1 MRCCPLWSMDHIRAN
16 NNLVFGISASCCDRP
31 AAFQN
36 GPTRMTSSL
45 LFRVLPSLPPSL
57 PSERALLS
65 CKTSSAPTFT
75 VFLSDVIIPGGDSC
89 HVDDASCSVEAAF
102 APKGQ
107 FRVPRTSDS
116 VLLLRAT
123 RRRNEAMQILVGEAG
138 KKRSFF
144 GHSSS
149 AIIHGSAAPPSK

>member
-1 MRCCPLWSMDHIRAN
+1 MRCCPLWSIDHIRAN
-16 NNLVFGISASCCDRP
+16 NNLVFGISPSCCDRP

-45 LFRVLPSLPPSL
+45 LFRVPRSLPPSRA
-57 PSERALLS
+57 SERALLS

-75 VFLSDVIIPGGDSC
+75 VFLSNVIIPGGDSC

-116 VLLLRAT
+116 VLLRAT
-123 RRRNEAMQILVGEAG
+123 RRRNEAMQILGKQARKGLFSATSALLSFMEMEA
-138 KKRSFF
+138 
-144 GHSSS
+144 
-149 AIIHGSAAPPSK
+149 PSK